1 MPAVHDDIR
10 LLRSADPR
18 IAGQLADRLRDRIHA
33 ALHRGTSG
41 CAAASKPAGPDPP
54 PTTCEVARGS

>member
-1 MPAVHDDIR
+1 
-10 LLRSADPR
+10 LRSADPR